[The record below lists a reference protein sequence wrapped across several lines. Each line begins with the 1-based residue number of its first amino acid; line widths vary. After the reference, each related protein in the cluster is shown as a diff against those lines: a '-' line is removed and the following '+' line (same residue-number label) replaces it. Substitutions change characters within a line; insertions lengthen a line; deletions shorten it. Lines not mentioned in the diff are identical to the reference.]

1 MSEYADIKLIECNR
15 QQSIQGTSGNDTQPS
30 QFTCRL
36 GNTIQLK
43 AGDTVEV
50 LNAFISEDGAGGE
63 TIELKGASI
72 KDGFGNP
79 ITQTFEETR
88 LVIDYFDDET
98 NVLTLDNP
106 LHRTNVRVQDL
117 NTKLDAHGQIV
128 PDPRPLNTIITKEI
142 KDNELNF
149 EQSYY
154 INANGEN
161 YYSYPRSFLWNNIGG
176 ITENFSNDL
185 TELYETDDAPEEAI
199 HNKPRIASGMNF
211 GMATKESLIAT
222 CDYFLSV
229 CDGSAGRPPSHSTA
243 SPPVPANLEQT
254 LFYKP
259 IIDNERY
266 TCFVKTKSITD
277 YNATDFKA
285 SFNKDCHTYNPILND
300 FVEYKELKTITIPA
314 GHISQNGMAEQIT
327 QQFQKAYEFDEV
339 NDKELKQPEIFE
351 SYDGAD
357 TGNYPNLGFI
367 LPHTFTP
374 NPTFNIKNPTLSSF
388 STESYKPFE
397 GWAPVISNQ
406 QVHHQVDGQIGDPL
420 KIVYDQWAKESTTP
434 DGLDFG
440 VRMIKW
446 FQQSQ
451 WIYVKR
457 PELFTAGRKCNTYL
471 GGRIDDPTSFQVI
484 TNGIGDNQTI
494 GSFIRDSYDTNILWT
509 DDNLEK
515 FRDLFI
521 AQSKYYKDLIEAK
534 LGNNRELNKGK
545 AVFSDL
551 YDEARFL
558 HASRI
563 DLDPSDNSLYGRMP
577 DTDHSKVPY
586 PFGISGLGSD
596 GYRAKAGN
604 DANGFD
610 AQAYLSTPVFFA
622 YQTKNATKLTSG
634 EDPEDLCYGAM
645 FRKRHADGTS
655 TITFRN
661 DLIKYLDLNLF
672 DNITG
677 GGERVLIGNT
687 RCIGWDW
694 HSRSYG
700 NVILGGT
707 SGYLSQNTTGDYFY
721 GKNSM
726 VPASV
731 SVGTH
736 PPNHE
741 SNNFGTRYSTI
752 SQFNI
757 LRYVGANNPSLN
769 FDPVSGTFGWKGL
782 HTAENTGQPDL
793 AGSEHTRTIQ
803 NPPIAPSGDH
813 AGRAGWTETTTT
825 GVPLN
830 PQAPTE
836 VYKINKR
843 LKYNCYCVDARPY
856 MLNVKGKISQMKGT
870 TREIDAFETDLS
882 PPNKNMKSG
891 AIFDSHCGIYMN
903 LANAC
908 PKKYWGQSL
917 IGILGFTWEQYNPAI
932 INHDN
937 NRLQRIDNNNLFS
950 LPLATT
956 NSQVVSTDLKQYP
969 MNIWG
974 GITYSTQ
981 VPVPMVIPT
990 AVDQA
995 SPHPP
1000 NINPSVAIPY
1010 QYRSA
1015 IVEATESLIL
1025 RAQGLPKLMSR
1036 PYFTI
1041 RTDLLDTAE
1050 YTGGLSGGLKL
1061 PIIGLVDKME
1071 GAGSYYFTEAGGM
1084 AFTITHDRSISSIT
1098 TSIHDP
1104 DGTLARV
1111 DETSAV
1117 IYKISRTMNTSRFN
1131 ILQQILAEEQQSKKK
1146 S

>member
-15 QQSIQGTSGNDTQPS
+15 QQSIQGTSGNDTQPA

-50 LNAFISEDGAGGE
+50 LNAFVSEDGAGGD
-63 TIELKGASI
+63 TIELKGESI

-79 ITQTFEETR
+79 IKQTYENTRLEIEYFDEETMK
-88 LVIDYFDDET
+88 
-98 NVLTLDNP
+98 LTFDNP
-106 LHRTNVRVQDL
+106 LHRTNVRVV
-117 NTKLDAHGQIV
+117 DANGE
-128 PDPRPLNTIITKEI
+128 PKNDIITKEI

-154 INANGEN
+154 ITANGEN
-161 YYSYPRSFLWNNIGG
+161 YYSYPRSYLWNLN
-176 ITENFSNDL
+176 ESDPAFKNDFRD
-185 TELYETDDAPEEAI
+185 LYETDDAPYKVS
-199 HNKPRIASGMNF
+199 NPQRLGSGMNY
-211 GMATKESLIAT
+211 GAPLKRSLIAT
-222 CDYFLSV
+222 CDYFLSAV
-229 CDGSAGRPPSHSTA
+229 DGTAGNPPTVGLQ
-243 SPPVPANLEQT
+243 PRT
-254 LFYKP
+254 FFYKP

-266 TCFVKTKSITD
+266 TCFCKTSSISD
-277 YNATDFKA
+277 WDNGNIVNQ
-285 SFNKDCHTYNPILND
+285 FNKDCHTFNPILND

-314 GHISQNGMAEQIT
+314 GHITQNGMAEQFT
-327 QQFQKAYEFDEV
+327 QQLQKAYEYDEV
-339 NDKELKQPEIFE
+339 NKKELKQPQTFE
-351 SYDGAD
+351 SYDGHG
-357 TGNYPNLGFI
+357 TGNVPNGNTI
-367 LPHTFTP
+367 LPYTFTP
-374 NPTFNIKNPTLSSF
+374 TTDFNTKNPTLTSF
-388 STESYKPFE
+388 STETYKPFE
-397 GWAPVISNQ
+397 GWAPVASHNNAHFTINTRLQLS
-406 QVHHQVDGQIGDPL
+406 H
-420 KIVYDQWAKESTTP
+420 IVADMYNYFNTTEGEK
-434 DGLDFG
+434 DNGILTS
-440 VRMIKW
+440 KW
-446 FQQSQ
+446 FMQSQ

-457 PELFTAGRKCNTYL
+457 PELFKAGRKCNTYM
-471 GGRIDDPTSFQVI
+471 GCRVDAVSTFQVI
-484 TNGIGDNQTI
+484 TNELTWSNSQQI
-494 GSFIRDSYDTNILWT
+494 GSTISPITDMYETNIPWT
-509 DDNLEK
+509 PENLAT

-521 AQSKYYKDLIEAK
+521 EQAKYYKDLIEDK
-534 LGNNRELNKGK
+534 MGKNRTADIGK
-545 AVFSDL
+545 PVFSDL

-558 HASRI
+558 HASRM
-563 DLDPSDNSLYGRMP
+563 DLDPAESSVYGRIQDP
-577 DTDHSKVPY
+577 DQTKVPY
-586 PFGISGLGSD
+586 PVGISGLGSD
-596 GYRAKAGN
+596 GYRATS
-604 DANGFD
+604 FD
-610 AQAYLSTPVFFA
+610 DEKYLSTPVFFA
-622 YQTKNATKLTSG
+622 YQTKNANKLTSG
-634 EDPEDLCYGAM
+634 DDPEDLCYGAM
-645 FRKRHADGTS
+645 FRKRHDDGTS

-661 DLIKYLDLNLF
+661 DLIKYIDFNLF
-672 DNITG
+672 DQITPVAG
-677 GGERVLIGNT
+677 VRTMPENK

-694 HSRSYG
+694 HARSYG

-707 SGYLSQNTTGDYFY
+707 SGYLNQNTTGDYFY
-721 GKNSM
+721 GKNSV
-726 VPASV
+726 VPSSGATPTNATNVFANRFS
-731 SVGTH
+731 S
-736 PPNHE
+736 
-741 SNNFGTRYSTI
+741 I

-782 HTAENTGQPDL
+782 HTAENTGQKDL
-793 AGSEHTRTIQ
+793 AGSEHTQTIQ
-803 NPPIAPSGDH
+803 HPATDNS
-813 AGRAGWTETTTT
+813 AGWTETITT

-856 MLNVKGKISQMKGT
+856 GLNVKGKLSQVSGT
-870 TREIDAFETDLS
+870 TRKLDAFDTDLS
-882 PPNKNMKSG
+882 PPNLNMKSG

-917 IGILGFTWEQYNPAI
+917 IGILGFTWEQYNPEV
-932 INHDN
+932 INHTN

-956 NSQVVSTDLKQYP
+956 NSQVVSTDIKQYP

-981 VPVPMVIPT
+981 VSLPMVIPIDTIEDTT
-990 AVDQA
+990 AK
-995 SPHPP
+995 
-1000 NINPSVAIPY
+1000 SVY
-1010 QYRSA
+1010 YRSA
-1015 IVEATESLIL
+1015 IVEETESIVL
-1025 RAQGLPKLMSR
+1025 RAQGIPKLMSR
-1036 PYFTI
+1036 PYYTI

-1061 PIIGLVDKME
+1061 PIIGLVDKMD

-1104 DGTLARV
+1104 NGTLARV

-1131 ILQQILAEEQQSKKK
+1131 ILQQILDEEQQPKKK

>member
-1 MSEYADIKLIECNR
+1 MSEYADIKLLECNR
-15 QQSIQGTSGNDTQPS
+15 QQSIQGTSGNDTQPA

-50 LNAFISEDGAGGE
+50 MNAFVSEDGAGGE
-63 TIELKGASI
+63 TIELKGESI

-79 ITQTFEETR
+79 ITQTYEHTR
-88 LVIDYFDDET
+88 LVIDYYDET
-98 NVLTLDNP
+98 NMPLTMDNP

-117 NTKLDAHGQIV
+117 NTKLDTTDPDNPKIV

-149 EQSYY
+149 EQTYY
-154 INANGEN
+154 ITANGEN
-161 YYSYPRSFLWNNIGG
+161 YYSYPRSYLWNTTNTDIYRP
-176 ITENFSNDL
+176 EYRFDNDL
-185 TELYETDDAPEEAI
+185 TSLYETDDAPAELTNAD
-199 HNKPRIASGMNF
+199 RIASGMNY
-211 GMATKESLIAT
+211 GVAQKESLIAT

-229 CDGSAGRPPSHSTA
+229 VDGSAGHPPSKSGTPPTLDPTA
-243 SPPVPANLEQT
+243 VQT

-266 TCFVKTKSITD
+266 TCFCKTSSITD

-300 FVEYKELKTITIPA
+300 FVEYKELKTIKIPA
-314 GHISQNGMAEQIT
+314 GHISQNGMAELFT
-327 QQFQKAYEFDEV
+327 QKLQEAYEYDEV
-339 NDKELKQPEIFE
+339 NKRTIQQPETFE
-351 SYDGAD
+351 SYDGII
-357 TGNYPNLGFI
+357 TTSQTPNNVYI
-367 LPHTFTP
+367 LPPTFTP
-374 NPTFNIKNPTLSSF
+374 NTIMNMKTPTISSF

-397 GWAPVISNQ
+397 GWSPTISNSEAYL
-406 QVHHQVDGQIGDPL
+406 QVNGKIGDPL
-420 KIVYDQWAKESTTP
+420 EIVYDQWAKESATA

-457 PELFTAGRKCNTYL
+457 PELFIAGRKCNTYL
-471 GGRIDDPTSFQVI
+471 GGKADDTTSFQVI
-484 TNGIGDNQTI
+484 TNSIADNQTI
-494 GSFIRDSYDTNILWT
+494 GATGASGIRDSYETNIIWT
-509 DDNLEK
+509 ADNLAL

-521 AQSKYYKDLIEAK
+521 EQGKYYKDLIEAK
-534 LGNNRELNKGK
+534 LGDNRETDKGK

-558 HASRI
+558 HASRM
-563 DLDPSDNSLYGRMP
+563 DLDPADDSVYGRMP
-577 DTDHSKVPY
+577 DADQTKDPY

-596 GYRAKAGN
+596 GYRATFFSDEK
-604 DANGFD
+604 
-610 AQAYLSTPVFFA
+610 YLSTPVFFA
-622 YQTKNATKLTSG
+622 YQTKNANKLTSG
-634 EDPEDLCYGAM
+634 DDPEDLCYGAM
-645 FRKRHADGTS
+645 YRKRHVGGFS

-661 DLIKYLDLNLF
+661 DLIKWLDFNLF
-672 DNITG
+672 DNTSPM
-677 GGERVLIGNT
+677 VGNT

-694 HSRSYG
+694 HARSYG

-721 GKNSM
+721 GKNSK
-726 VPASV
+726 VPA
-731 SVGTH
+731 GTSLD
-736 PPNHE
+736 PSRKA
-741 SNNFGTRYSTI
+741 SNFKTRYSPI
-752 SQFNI
+752 DQYNI

-769 FDPVSGTFGWKGL
+769 FDPISGTFGWKGL

-793 AGSEHTRTIQ
+793 AGSEHTQTIQ
-803 NPPIAPSGDH
+803 HPAVPPTNDH
-813 AGRAGWTETTTT
+813 GGSAGWTETITT
-825 GVPLN
+825 GIPLN

-856 MLNVKGKISQMKGT
+856 LLNVKGKLSQVKGT
-870 TREIDAFETDLS
+870 TRSLDVFDTDLS
-882 PPNKNMKSG
+882 PPNLNMRSG
-891 AIFDSHCGIYMN
+891 TIFDSHCGIYMN
-903 LANAC
+903 IANAC

-932 INHDN
+932 INHNN
-937 NRLQRIDNNNLFS
+937 NRLQRIDNSNLFS

-956 NSQVVSTDLKQYP
+956 NAQVVSTDLKQYP

-981 VPVPMVIPT
+981 VPVPILIPT
-990 AVDQA
+990 DT
-995 SPHPP
+995 SDPHTATP
-1000 NINPSVAIPY
+1000 V

-1015 IVEATESLIL
+1015 IVEQTESIVL
-1025 RAQGLPKLMSR
+1025 RAQGIPKLMSR

-1084 AFTITHDRSISSIT
+1084 SFTITHDRSISSIT

-1131 ILQQILAEEQQSKKK
+1131 ILQQILAEEQQPKKK